1 MASTVGDNGH
11 ATRDARADTTL
22 PVASTTRDADQV
34 TQGTTTIPGYVY
46 LVGFI
51 AALGGLLFGYDTG
64 VISGAQGFLKTQ
76 FHLTSTTQEI
86 AVSAV
91 LIGAIL
97 GAAVSGKMADW
108 LGRKKTLIIMAI
120 IFAVGAILTAFAPS
134 LWPFVILR
142 IIVGFGIGASSV
154 VAPMYTSELSPPA
167 IRGKLVFLFQLMI
180 TVGILVAY
188 LVDLGFSSAGLGW
201 PPMFAVA
208 VIPAAAL
215 GIGMFF
221 LHDTPRWLASKGRW
235 DEATAV
241 MRRVVPTGADAEMGR
256 IKTRLEEATHASTH
270 ELFHGGL
277 RVALIVAVGLAIL
290 QQLVGINTIIYYA
303 PIVTGYSGFGASATG
318 SSLIGAILVGV
329 VNVLATILALFLVD
343 RVGRRPLLLFG
354 SCGVF
359 LTLAATGFIFMIG
372 APQHGLLLL
381 IVLLL
386 YIVSFA
392 IGLGPTYWLIAAEVF
407 PTRLRA
413 TGSSIST
420 VGNWSANL
428 IVSITFLTL
437 INMLGKS
444 VTFWIYAAFAVVQI
458 VFIWFL
464 VPETKGKP
472 LEAIEQYWQQGRS
485 WAGVD
490 GRAAG
495 REDDH
500 IARAGAATP
509 TSGSGHDERTA
520 GQTAPAGAGRAAP
533 VAIDARAHGLDRA
546 VHATTQDGSA
556 AGLDIDVHVTKP
568 DGSAADRHI
577 DVHVTT
583 QDRPPAGAHADS
595 APPNPVQGS

>member
-1 MASTVGDNGH
+1 VGQFY
-11 ATRDARADTTL
+11 
-22 PVASTTRDADQV
+22 VA
-34 TQGTTTIPGYVY
+34 VY
-46 LVGFI
+46 
-51 AALGGLLFGYDTG
+51 T
-64 VISGAQGFLKTQ
+64 
-76 FHLTSTTQEI
+76 
-86 AVSAV
+86 VSAV

-97 GAAVSGKMADW
+97 GAAVGGKMADW

-120 IFAVGAILTAFAPS
+120 IFAVGAVLTAFAPS

-215 GIGMFF
+215 GVGMFF

-270 ELFHGGL
+270 ELFH
-277 RVALIVAVGLAIL
+277 
-290 QQLVGINTIIYYA
+290 YYA

-354 SCGVF
+354 SCGVC

-472 LEAIEQYWQQGRS
+472 LEAIEQYWQHGRS
-485 WAGVD
+485 WARVD
-490 GRAAG
+490 GGAAG

-500 IARAGAATP
+500 MARAGAATP
-509 TSGSGHDERTA
+509 TSGSGHGERTA
-520 GQTAPAGAGRAAP
+520 GQTAPLGAGYAAP
-533 VAIDARAHGLDRA
+533 VAIDTRASGLDRV
-546 VHATTQDGSA
+546 VHVTTQDGSA
-556 AGLDIDVHVTKP
+556 ADRDIDVHVTTR
-568 DGSAADRHI
+568 DGPA
-577 DVHVTT
+577 
-583 QDRPPAGAHADS
+583 AGAGADGT
-595 APPNPVQGS
+595 PPKPG